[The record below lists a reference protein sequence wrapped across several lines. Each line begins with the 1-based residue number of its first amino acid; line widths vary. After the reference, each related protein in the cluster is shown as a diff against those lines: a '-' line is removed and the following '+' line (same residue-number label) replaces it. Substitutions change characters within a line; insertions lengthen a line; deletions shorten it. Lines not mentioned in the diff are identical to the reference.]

1 MINIAVVNFFA
12 TLSQTVVGFGAP
24 LISMPF
30 MIVWLGA
37 KTATPLSALVG
48 LLTSVFVIF
57 YYRQHF
63 NYQAVLRLLATAVI
77 GVPVGTYL
85 LNIIDGRWL
94 RVLLGIIVLGYAI
107 YTLVG
112 PKLPELRGKYWEYVF
127 GFISGIMGG
136 ALNTSGPIVVIYASF
151 KQWKPAEFRSNLQ
164 GYFIVTNVVI
174 MISHYFSGNLNQQF
188 AANIWWALGGMLL
201 AIAVGLLISTRINE
215 NIFRK
220 LVQIVLIASGIQ
232 LLR

>member
-1 MINIAVVNFFA
+1 MNIAIINFLA

-48 LLTSVFVIF
+48 LLTSVFVLI
-57 YYRQHF
+57 YYRSHF
-63 NYQAVLRLLATAVI
+63 NLQAVIKLLAAAVI

-85 LNIIDGRWL
+85 LNLVDARSLKI
-94 RVLLGIIVLGYAI
+94 LLGVIVIGYAL
-107 YTLVG
+107 YSLAS
-112 PKLPELRGKYWEYVF
+112 PKLPKLQGKFWEYVF
-127 GFISGIMGG
+127 GFFAGIMGG

-151 KQWKPAEFRSNLQ
+151 KQWKPEEFRSNLQ
-164 GYFIVTNVVI
+164 GFFIVTNIVI
-174 MISHYFSGNLNQQF
+174 MVSHYLSGNLGDQF
-188 AANIWWALGGMLL
+188 AANVGWAIGGMLV
-201 AIAVGLLISTRINE
+201 AIVVGLVISSRVNE
-215 NIFRK
+215 KIFRT
-220 LVQIVLIASGIQ
+220 LVIIVLIASGIQ

>member
-1 MINIAVVNFFA
+1 MNIAIINFLA

-48 LLTSVFVIF
+48 LLTSVFVLL
-57 YYRQHF
+57 YYRSHF
-63 NYQAVLRLLATAVI
+63 NLQAVVKLLAAAVI

-85 LNIIDGRWL
+85 LNMIDARSL
-94 RVLLGIIVLGYAI
+94 KILLGVIVISYAL
-107 YTLVG
+107 YSLTSL
-112 PKLPELRGKYWEYVF
+112 KLPNLQGKFWEYIF
-127 GFISGIMGG
+127 GFFAGIMGG

-151 KQWKPAEFRSNLQ
+151 KQWKPEEFRSNLQ
-164 GYFIVTNVVI
+164 GFFIVTNIVI
-174 MISHYFSGNLNQQF
+174 MVSHYFSGNLDNQF
-188 AANIWWALGGMLL
+188 AANVGWAIGGMLA
-201 AIAVGLLISTRINE
+201 AIVVGLIISSRVNE
-215 NIFRK
+215 KIFRT
-220 LVQIVLIASGIQ
+220 LVIIVLIASGIQ

>member
-1 MINIAVVNFFA
+1 MNIAIINFLA

-48 LLTSVFVIF
+48 LLTSVFVLI
-57 YYRQHF
+57 YYRSHF
-63 NYQAVLRLLATAVI
+63 NLQAVIKLLAAAVI

-85 LNIIDGRWL
+85 LNLVDARSLKI
-94 RVLLGIIVLGYAI
+94 LLGVIVIGYAL
-107 YTLVG
+107 YSLAS
-112 PKLPELRGKYWEYVF
+112 PKLPKIQGKFWEYIF
-127 GFISGIMGG
+127 GFFAGIMGG

-151 KQWKPAEFRSNLQ
+151 KQWKPEEFRSNLQ
-164 GYFIVTNVVI
+164 GFFIVTNVVI
-174 MISHYFSGNLNQQF
+174 MVSHYIGGNLDSQF
-188 AANIWWALGGMLL
+188 AANVGWAIGGMLV
-201 AIAVGLLISTRINE
+201 AIVVGLVISSRVNE
-215 NIFRK
+215 KIFRT
-220 LVQIVLIASGIQ
+220 LIIIVLIASGIQ

>member
-1 MINIAVVNFFA
+1 MNIAIINFLA

-48 LLTSVFVIF
+48 LLTSVFVLI
-57 YYRQHF
+57 YYRSHF
-63 NYQAVLRLLATAVI
+63 NLQAVIKLLAAAVI

-85 LNIIDGRWL
+85 LNLVDARSLKI
-94 RVLLGIIVLGYAI
+94 LLGVIVIGYAF
-107 YTLVG
+107 YSLAS
-112 PKLPELRGKYWEYVF
+112 PKLPKLQGKFWEYVF
-127 GFISGIMGG
+127 GFFAGIMGG

-151 KQWKPAEFRSNLQ
+151 KQWKPEEFRSNLQ
-164 GYFIVTNVVI
+164 GFFIVTNIVI
-174 MISHYFSGNLNQQF
+174 MVSHYLSGNLDSQF
-188 AANIWWALGGMLL
+188 AANVGWAIGGMLV
-201 AIAVGLLISTRINE
+201 AIVVGLVISSRVNE
-215 NIFRK
+215 KIFRT
-220 LVQIVLIASGIQ
+220 LVIIVLIASGIQ

>member
-1 MINIAVVNFFA
+1 MNIAFINFLA

-48 LLTSVFVIF
+48 LLTSVFVLI
-57 YYRQHF
+57 YYRAHF
-63 NYQAVLRLLATAVI
+63 NLQAVVKLLAAAVI

-85 LNIIDGRWL
+85 LNMVDAGSLKI
-94 RVLLGIIVLGYAI
+94 LLGVIVIGYAL
-107 YTLVG
+107 YSLTS
-112 PKLPELRGKYWEYVF
+112 PKLPNLKGKFWEYIF
-127 GFISGIMGG
+127 GFFAGIMGG

-151 KQWKPAEFRSNLQ
+151 KQWKPEEFRSNLQ
-164 GYFIVTNVVI
+164 GFFIVTNIVI
-174 MISHYFSGNLNQQF
+174 MISHYFSGNLDSQF
-188 AANIWWALGGMLL
+188 AANVGWAIGGMIV
-201 AIAVGLLISTRINE
+201 AIVVGLIISSRVNE
-215 NIFRK
+215 KIFRT
-220 LVQIVLIASGIQ
+220 LVIIVLIASGIQ

>member
-1 MINIAVVNFFA
+1 MNIAIINFLA

-48 LLTSVFVIF
+48 LLTSVFVLI
-57 YYRQHF
+57 YYRSHF
-63 NYQAVLRLLATAVI
+63 NLQAVIKLLAAAVI

-85 LNIIDGRWL
+85 LNLVDARSLKI
-94 RVLLGIIVLGYAI
+94 LLGVIVIGYAL
-107 YTLVG
+107 YSLAS
-112 PKLPELRGKYWEYVF
+112 PKLPKLQGKFWEYIF
-127 GFISGIMGG
+127 GFFAGIMGG

-151 KQWKPAEFRSNLQ
+151 KQWKPEEFRSNLQ
-164 GYFIVTNVVI
+164 GFFIVTNIVI
-174 MISHYFSGNLNQQF
+174 MVSHYLSGNLDSQF
-188 AANIWWALGGMLL
+188 AANVGWAIGGMLV
-201 AIAVGLLISTRINE
+201 AIVVGLVISSRVNE
-215 NIFRK
+215 KIFRT
-220 LVQIVLIASGIQ
+220 LVIIVLIASGIQ

>member
-1 MINIAVVNFFA
+1 MNIAIINFLA

-48 LLTSVFVIF
+48 LLTSVFVLI
-57 YYRQHF
+57 YYRSHF
-63 NYQAVLRLLATAVI
+63 NLQAVIKLLAAAVI

-85 LNIIDGRWL
+85 LNLVDARSLKI
-94 RVLLGIIVLGYAI
+94 LLGVIVIGYAL
-107 YTLVG
+107 YSLAS
-112 PKLPELRGKYWEYVF
+112 PKLPKLQGKFWEYVF
-127 GFISGIMGG
+127 GFFAGIMGG

-151 KQWKPAEFRSNLQ
+151 KQWKPEEFRSNLQ
-164 GYFIVTNVVI
+164 GFFIVTNVVI
-174 MISHYFSGNLNQQF
+174 MVSHYLSGNLDSQF
-188 AANIWWALGGMLL
+188 AANVGWAIGGMLV
-201 AIAVGLLISTRINE
+201 AIVVGLVISSRVNE
-215 NIFRK
+215 KIFRT
-220 LVQIVLIASGIQ
+220 LVIIVLIASGIQ

>member
-1 MINIAVVNFFA
+1 MDIAFINFLA

-48 LLTSVFVIF
+48 LLTSIFVLI
-57 YYRQHF
+57 YYRSHF
-63 NYQAVLRLLATAVI
+63 NLQAVVKLLAAAVI

-85 LNIIDGRWL
+85 LNMIDARSL
-94 RVLLGIIVLGYAI
+94 KILLGVIVIGYAL
-107 YTLVG
+107 YSLTS
-112 PKLPELRGKYWEYVF
+112 PKLPNLKGKFWEYLF
-127 GFISGIMGG
+127 GFFAGIMGG

-151 KQWKPAEFRSNLQ
+151 KQWKPEEFRSNLQ
-164 GYFIVTNVVI
+164 GFFIVTNIVI
-174 MISHYFSGNLNQQF
+174 MVSHYFSGNLDSQF
-188 AANIWWALGGMLL
+188 AANVGWAIGGMIV
-201 AIAVGLLISTRINE
+201 AIVVGLIISSRVNE
-215 NIFRK
+215 KIFRT
-220 LVQIVLIASGIQ
+220 LVIIVLIASGIQ

>member
-1 MINIAVVNFFA
+1 MDIAFINFLA

-48 LLTSVFVIF
+48 LLTSIFVLIC
-57 YYRQHF
+57 YRSHF
-63 NYQAVLRLLATAVI
+63 NLQAVVKLLAAAVI

-85 LNIIDGRWL
+85 LNMIDARSL
-94 RVLLGIIVLGYAI
+94 KILLGVIVIGYAL
-107 YTLVG
+107 YSLTS
-112 PKLPELRGKYWEYVF
+112 PKLPNLKGKFWEYLF
-127 GFISGIMGG
+127 GFFAGIMGG

-151 KQWKPAEFRSNLQ
+151 KQWKPEEFRSNLQ
-164 GYFIVTNVVI
+164 GFFIVTNIVI
-174 MISHYFSGNLNQQF
+174 MVSHYFSGNLDSQF
-188 AANIWWALGGMLL
+188 AANVGWAIGGMIV
-201 AIAVGLLISTRINE
+201 AIVVGLIISSRVNE
-215 NIFRK
+215 KIFRT
-220 LVQIVLIASGIQ
+220 LVIIVLIASGIQ

>member
-1 MINIAVVNFFA
+1 MNIAIINFLA

-48 LLTSVFVIF
+48 LLTSVFVLI
-57 YYRQHF
+57 YYRSHF
-63 NYQAVLRLLATAVI
+63 NLQAVIKLLAAAVI

-85 LNIIDGRWL
+85 LNLVDARSLKI
-94 RVLLGIIVLGYAI
+94 LLGVIVIGYAL
-107 YTLVG
+107 YSLAS
-112 PKLPELRGKYWEYVF
+112 PKLPKIQGKFWEYIF
-127 GFISGIMGG
+127 GFFAGIMGG

-151 KQWKPAEFRSNLQ
+151 KQWKPEEFRSNLQ
-164 GYFIVTNVVI
+164 GFFIVTNVVI
-174 MISHYFSGNLNQQF
+174 MVSHYIGGNLDSQF
-188 AANIWWALGGMLL
+188 AANVGWAIGGMLV
-201 AIAVGLLISTRINE
+201 AIVVGLVISSRVNE
-215 NIFRK
+215 KIFRT
-220 LVQIVLIASGIQ
+220 LVIIVLIASGIQ

>member
-1 MINIAVVNFFA
+1 MNIAIINFLA

-48 LLTSVFVIF
+48 LLTSVFVLI
-57 YYRQHF
+57 YYRSHF
-63 NYQAVLRLLATAVI
+63 NLQAVIKLLAAAVI

-85 LNIIDGRWL
+85 LNLVDARSLKI
-94 RVLLGIIVLGYAI
+94 LLGVIVIGYAL
-107 YTLVG
+107 YSLAS
-112 PKLPELRGKYWEYVF
+112 PKLPKLQGKFWEYVF
-127 GFISGIMGG
+127 GFFAGIMGG

-151 KQWKPAEFRSNLQ
+151 KQWKPEEFRSNLQ
-164 GYFIVTNVVI
+164 GFFIVTNIVI
-174 MISHYFSGNLNQQF
+174 MVSHYLSGNLDSQF
-188 AANIWWALGGMLL
+188 AANVGWAIGGMLV
-201 AIAVGLLISTRINE
+201 AIVVGLVISSRVNE
-215 NIFRK
+215 KIFRT
-220 LVQIVLIASGIQ
+220 LVIIVLIASGIQ

>member
-1 MINIAVVNFFA
+1 MNIAIINFLA

-48 LLTSVFVIF
+48 LLTSVFVLI
-57 YYRQHF
+57 YYRSHF
-63 NYQAVLRLLATAVI
+63 NLQAVIKLLAAAVI

-85 LNIIDGRWL
+85 LNLVDARSLKI
-94 RVLLGIIVLGYAI
+94 LLGVIVIGYAL
-107 YTLVG
+107 YSLAS
-112 PKLPELRGKYWEYVF
+112 PKLPKLQGKFWEYIF
-127 GFISGIMGG
+127 GFFAGIMGG

-151 KQWKPAEFRSNLQ
+151 KQWKPEEFRSNLQ
-164 GYFIVTNVVI
+164 GFFIVTNVVI
-174 MISHYFSGNLNQQF
+174 MVSHYLSGNLDSQF
-188 AANIWWALGGMLL
+188 AANVGWAIGGMLV
-201 AIAVGLLISTRINE
+201 AIVVGLVISSRVNE
-215 NIFRK
+215 KIFRT
-220 LVQIVLIASGIQ
+220 LVIIVLIASGIQ